1 MGGRSLGTPNLYY
14 IIYGRPLRLVDRGSL
29 IINQVRSWSRST
41 PCGKSSL
48 DLPLSHRIWPRLC
61 LLGAKYFDSLSI
73 AMKLYCCQCID
84 YNIHPH
90 LCFFG
95 PSCQPYWHLTIYFKV
110 SLTVLQFLTSQ
121 VWTSI
126 WTTPPPL
133 DWRQRITQYGTLT
146 SLESPFVQILR
157 WEIETLS

>member
-1 MGGRSLGTPNLYY
+1 M
-14 IIYGRPLRLVDRGSL
+14 
-29 IINQVRSWSRST
+29 
-41 PCGKSSL
+41 
-48 DLPLSHRIWPRLC
+48 SHRIWPRLC

-90 LCFFG
+90 LCLFE

-126 WTTPPPL
+126 WTIQPPL

-146 SLESPFVQILR
+146 SLESPFARILR
-157 WEIETLS
+157 LKNETFLEETLAPPAGYKQVQGCISRSKPAVGKAVERYEWYQVDPWCQGDPPQTILT